1 MAGQSISTTI
11 HTTKL
16 KNIYMVWEIEKSR
29 SIASIQRNSWPIAQA
44 TAKKSLILL
53 KSNRKN
59 TFIHSLYK
67 WYIDAQDPP
76 SHNII
81 IRTKA
86 LSVLQWGRNLTTK
99 HSKESLLRELL
110 DHEHVPNF
118 QESIETLPPG
128 FIQGL
133 PLKKFTQHSFQILSC
148 VSNVLLGIL
157 PTLN

>member
-76 SHNII
+76 LII
-81 IRTKA
+81 SSSELRHC
-86 LSVLQWGRNLTTK
+86 
-99 HSKESLLRELL
+99 HSY
-110 DHEHVPNF
+110 NGGG
-118 QESIETLPPG
+118 T
-128 FIQGL
+128 
-133 PLKKFTQHSFQILSC
+133 
-148 VSNVLLGIL
+148 
-157 PTLN
+157 